1 MSARDEDSDLTDE
14 EWDED
19 VEFKTD
25 DSADTTGMRVYI
37 RKCEEF
43 KIVPVSQLVE
53 RIEEDYIDLHHY
65 GLGEKGGRAVAE
77 CLKVNKTIKGINLG
91 DNNIVRPRLRR
102 PAGVY
107 RARRLRENRFASRF
121 SWAMGETLASHTCA
135 LVELC
140 LRGNR
145 LGDKDI
151 GMLCSALVKN
161 NVLLKLDISHNSLG
175 ERCAFRM
182 LGGNS
187 TLTDVDVSWNQ
198 IVRRGAVALANVL
211 KVNSALTRFRMGWNS
226 LGDPGAAVLG
236 EALGM
241 NQSLKLLDISHN
253 RIGAEGIRMIST
265 GLMSNS
271 TLLVLHAQHNL
282 IKDSGSRPLAE
293 AIYGVTSCL
302 TDVDFRSCEMPPE
315 IVRPPRP
322 YS

>member
-1 MSARDEDSDLTDE
+1 MFDLTDE

-91 DNNIVRPRLRR
+91 DNNIGDEGGL
-102 PAGVY
+102 ALAQALGQN
-107 RARRLRENRFASRF
+107 AALTQADLSENRFASRF

-175 ERCAFRM
+175 ERCAFRRGEAVGEM

-198 IVRRGAVALANVL
+198 IVRRGAVALANVRLRPASILASSYYAPQVL
-211 KVNSALTRFRMGWNS
+211 KVNSASHASAWCGWNS

-236 EALGM
+236 EAW
-241 NQSLKLLDISHN
+241 
-253 RIGAEGIRMIST
+253 A
-265 GLMSNS
+265 
-271 TLLVLHAQHNL
+271 
-282 IKDSGSRPLAE
+282 
-293 AIYGVTSCL
+293 
-302 TDVDFRSCEMPPE
+302 
-315 IVRPPRP
+315 
-322 YS
+322 